1 MSQTLRPESSQLL
14 WLREQRSRVINMLLW
29 VVVVAG
35 PLAILPG
42 IVNLFQG
49 TPFSL
54 TLGIY
59 LLAYSLAVLLLAV
72 RRISDTWRALLFL
85 SMLYA
90 FAVFALYSGWLVS
103 SGRTFLLVFVVMAAL
118 LIDIR
123 AGFVAAGLSLL
134 TYVAFAAV
142 YSQGVL
148 TLRVLPDPTTLPPI
162 LTEGGGFLIVIGLMV
177 MAAWF
182 FNQAILA
189 TAQATQAA
197 EQARAALGER
207 AAELE
212 AANVRLDRRT
222 EALTATAQI
231 AYDVTSVLDT
241 QRLLDRLVR
250 LITETFGFD
259 EVGVFLVDAT
269 RQWAVLQAAE
279 GEIGRRLLAQNYRVA
294 LGAVGGDQTLAQEV
308 ITQIAHRSRVFDEVD
323 VMNSDWPETR
333 SELALPLRVQGVVIG
348 VLDLHRRV
356 ATSFDAENIAVLQTL
371 ADQAAVAV
379 NTAQLVQRVEAAAE
393 TERQARGEL
402 TREAWERLL
411 RAQPDL
417 GYLANRKGVFV
428 PPEGWKPAM
437 AEAWRTARVIVG
449 DDRESLAMP
458 LRVGEQ
464 VIGVLEGRR
473 PGGWAEE
480 EISLL
485 ETLLEQLGATVER
498 ARLYRETQ
506 RAAARER
513 TIGEVTGRIRETLD
527 METML
532 RTATGEIRRALRL
545 RDLVIR
551 LAASEESASPTSD
564 DANN

>member
-1 MSQTLRPESSQLL
+1 MSQTLQPEASQSR

-29 VVVVAG
+29 VVVLAG

-42 IVNLFQG
+42 IVNLFKG
-49 TPFSL
+49 TPFSV

-59 LLAYSLAVLLLAV
+59 LLAYSVAVLLLVV
-72 RRISDTWRALLFL
+72 RRISDTWRALLFV
-85 SMLYA
+85 SALYA

-103 SGRTFLLVFVVMAAL
+103 SGRTFLLVFIMMAAL
-118 LIDIR
+118 LMDMR
-123 AGFVAAGLSLL
+123 AGFVAAALSVL
-134 TYVAFAAV
+134 TYLAFAVV
-142 YSQGVL
+142 YNQGI
-148 TLRVLPDPTTLPPI
+148 LRLRTLPDPTTLPPI
-162 LTEGGGFLIVIGLMV
+162 LVEGGGFIIVIGLMV

-189 TAQATQAA
+189 TAQATRAA
-197 EQARAALGER
+197 EQARAALSER

-212 AANVRLDRRT
+212 AANARLDRRT

-250 LITETFGFD
+250 LMSETFGFY
-259 EVGVFLVDAT
+259 EVGVFLVDAMQ
-269 RQWAVLQAAE
+269 QWAVLQAAE
-279 GEIGRRLLAQNYRVA
+279 GEIGRRLLAQNYRLA
-294 LGAVGGDQTLAQEV
+294 LGVVGGGQTLVQEV
-308 ITQIAHRSRVFDEVD
+308 IARMTHRSRVLAEAD
-323 VMNSDWPETR
+323 VANSDWPETR
-333 SELALPLRVQGVVIG
+333 SELVLPLRVQGGVIG

-356 ATSFDAENIAVLQTL
+356 ATPFEAEEIAVFQTL

-393 TERQARGEL
+393 AERQARGEL
-402 TREAWERLL
+402 TREAWLNLL

-417 GYLANRKGVFV
+417 GYLANRQGVFALS
-428 PPEGWKPAM
+428 PGEQPATTEG
-437 AEAWRTARVIVG
+437 ERTAPTVVSA
-449 DDRESLAMP
+449 DRERLAMP
-458 LRVGEQ
+458 VRVGEQ

-473 PGGWAEE
+473 SGGWAAE

-513 TIGEVTGRIRETLD
+513 TIGAVTSRIRETLD
-527 METML
+527 MEAML
-532 RTATGEIRRALRL
+532 HTATDQIRAALNL
-545 RDLVIR
+545 DGLIIR
-551 LAASEESASPTSD
+551 LVAPQTDVQAD
-564 DANN
+564 

>member
-1 MSQTLRPESSQLL
+1 MSQTLRPESSRSL

-29 VVVVAG
+29 VVVVVG

-49 TPFSL
+49 TPLSL

-59 LLAYSLAVLLLAV
+59 LIAYSLAVLLLAV

-134 TYVAFAAV
+134 TYVAFAVV

-197 EQARAALGER
+197 EQARAALLER

-212 AANVRLDRRT
+212 AANARLDRRT
-222 EALTATAQI
+222 QALTATAQI
-231 AYDVTSVLDT
+231 AYDVTSVLDV

-250 LITETFGFD
+250 LISETFGFYY
-259 EVGVFLVDAT
+259 VGVFLVDST
-269 RQWAVLQAAE
+269 RQWAVLRAAE
-279 GEIGRRLLAQNYRVA
+279 GEIGRRLLAQNYRMA
-294 LGAVGGDQTLAQEV
+294 LGAAGVGQTLVQEV
-308 ITQIAHRSRVFDEVD
+308 IAQIAHRSRLVDEED
-323 VMNSDWPETR
+323 AINSDWPDTR
-333 SELALPLRVQGVVIG
+333 SELVLPLRVQGVVIG
-348 VLDLHRRV
+348 VLDMHRRV
-356 ATSFDAENIAVLQTL
+356 ATAFDAEDIAVLQTL

-393 TERQARGEL
+393 AERRARGEL
-402 TREAWERLL
+402 TREAWQNLL
-411 RAQPDL
+411 STQPDL
-417 GYLANRKGVFV
+417 GYLANRQGIFESPDVWA
-428 PPEGWKPAM
+428 PEM
-437 AEAWRTARVIVG
+437 EEASRTARVVHAD
-449 DDRESLAMP
+449 DDRERLAMP
-458 LRVGEQ
+458 VSVGGQ

-473 PGGWAEE
+473 SGGWSGE

-485 ETLLEQLGATVER
+485 ETLVEQLGTTVER

-506 RAAARER
+506 RTAARER
-513 TIGEVTGRIRETLD
+513 TVGEVTGRIRETLD

-532 RTATGEIRRALRL
+532 RTAVEEIRQALSLERL
-545 RDLVIR
+545 VVR
-551 LAASEESASPTSD
+551 LGTPEEGD
-564 DANN
+564 GE